1 MSSSAAAA
9 TAASPRRA
17 RPVIRPRLAAAFA
30 VLLVLMLGI
39 AGFAIHRVN
48 AIAGA
53 LATMN
58 DVNSTKQR
66 YAINFRGSVH
76 DRAISLRDVV
86 LNADAAETAPD
97 LRDIAR
103 LAAFYADSATKLD
116 ALMATGA
123 EVTPR
128 ETEILAAIK
137 QTEARTNPLVARVI
151 ALQRQGDAAAAQAL
165 LMAEARPAFVEWLAR
180 INQFIDLQEAKNGA
194 IATRMRA
201 VADGFQ
207 TLMLG
212 LAATA
217 LALGIAAAWFA
228 MRAIRPLHD
237 LADTMLRL
245 ARGERQDT
253 IPGTGRRDEVG
264 AMAGAV
270 AVFREQG
277 EEAARLRE
285 AQEQE
290 RDAARRAQVDAL
302 LGMADRVENQTLVAM
317 NAIAEQARR
326 LAGEATAMAAAT
338 ARVDGNTGAVQE
350 ATTESLQVA
359 ETVAAAAEE
368 LAASIRGIT
377 ERVDEAAQ
385 VGRATSAD
393 SAETEEVILS
403 LSTAVGAIGDVTNLI
418 QDIASKT
425 NLLALNAT
433 IEAARAGDAG
443 KGFAVVASEVKTLA
457 TQTARATEEIGR
469 QVDTVRTR
477 TQAAV
482 ETVRRIAAS
491 VARMETLSTTLADSV
506 QQQDSATREI
516 ARAIAQAAQSSRDV
530 ADRITHVAEDAREA
544 GARAAATQGEIESLS
559 SNAERI
565 TREVV
570 AILRTSVPEVDR
582 RAAPRQPASGEATLT
597 VAGTATRLRL
607 IDRGEGGVSLAG
619 HFSGHP
625 GQRGTVSLPGERPRE
640 VEIRS
645 VEGERIGLAYAHPA
659 RAAA

>member
-1 MSSSAAAA
+1 MSDTAA
-9 TAASPRRA
+9 TGARSRA
-17 RPVIRPRLAAAFA
+17 VIRPRLAAAFA

-48 AIAGA
+48 GIAGA

-58 DVNSTKQR
+58 DVNSAKQR

-86 LNADAAETAPD
+86 LNADASATSAD

-123 EVTPR
+123 EVTAR
-128 ETEILAAIK
+128 EQEILASIK
-137 QTEARTNPLVARVI
+137 QTEARTNPLVDRVV
-151 ALQRQGDAAAAQAL
+151 ALQRQGDAKAAQSL

-194 IATRMRA
+194 IASQMRS
-201 VADGFQ
+201 VAEGFQ
-207 TLMLG
+207 SLMLA
-212 LAATA
+212 LAVGA

-228 MRAIRPLHD
+228 MRAIRPLQD
-237 LADTMLRL
+237 LAETMLRL
-245 ARGERQDT
+245 ARGEKQAD

-277 EEAARLRE
+277 EEATRLRE

-290 RDAARRAQVDAL
+290 RETARRAQVEAL

-317 NAIAEQARR
+317 NEITAQSRR
-326 LAGEATAMAAAT
+326 LAEEAAAMAAAT
-338 ARVDGNTGAVQE
+338 ARVDGNTGAVHS
-350 ATTESLQVA
+350 AASESLNVA

-368 LAASIRGIT
+368 LAASIQGIT
-377 ERVDEAAQ
+377 ERVEEAAG
-385 VGRATSAD
+385 VGRTASAD
-393 SAETEEVILS
+393 SAETEQVILS

-418 QDIASKT
+418 QEIASKT

-469 QVDTVRTR
+469 QVDTVRQR

-491 VARMETLSTTLADSV
+491 VARMDTLSSTLAEAV

-516 ARAIAQAAQSSRDV
+516 ARSIAQAAQSSRDV
-530 ADRITHVAEDAREA
+530 TGRITEVAADAREA
-544 GARAAATQGEIESLS
+544 GSRAAATQGEIERLS
-559 SNAERI
+559 GNAERI
-565 TREVV
+565 THEVV

-582 RAAPRQPASGEATLT
+582 RAAPRQSANGEATLT
-597 VAGTATRLRL
+597 LGGASTRLRL
-607 IDRGEGGVSLAG
+607 LDRSQGGVSLAG
-619 HFSGHP
+619 DVAAHP
-625 GQRGTVSLPGERPRE
+625 GQRGTVALPGERPRAVE
-640 VEIRS
+640 VRH
-645 VEGERIGLAYAHPA
+645 VQGDRIGLAFAEA
-659 RAAA
+659 GRAAA

>member
-1 MSSSAAAA
+1 
-9 TAASPRRA
+9 
-17 RPVIRPRLAAAFA
+17 
-30 VLLVLMLGI
+30 MLGI

-48 AIAGA
+48 HIAGA
-53 LATMN
+53 LAVMN

-86 LNADAAETAPD
+86 LNADAAETARD

-128 ETEILAAIK
+128 ETGILASIK
-137 QTEARTNPLVARVI
+137 QTEARTNPLVARVVE
-151 ALQRQGDAAAAQAL
+151 LQRKGDAAAAQAL

-180 INQFIDLQEAKNGA
+180 INQFTDLQEEKNRA
-194 IATRMRA
+194 IATEMRA
-201 VADGFQ
+201 VAEGFQ
-207 TLMLG
+207 NIMLG
-212 LAATA
+212 LAAAA
-217 LALGIAAAWFA
+217 LAIGIAAAWFA

-237 LADTMLRL
+237 LAETMLRL
-245 ARGERQDT
+245 ARGEKQAT
-253 IPGTGRRDEVG
+253 IPGTGRHDEVG

-277 EEAARLRE
+277 EEATRLRE
-285 AQEQE
+285 TQEQE
-290 RDAARRAQVDAL
+290 REAARRAQVDAL

-317 NAIAEQARR
+317 NAIAEQSRR
-326 LAGEATAMAAAT
+326 LAGEAAAMAAAT
-338 ARVDGNTGAVQE
+338 ARVDGNTEAVQA

-393 SAETEEVILS
+393 SAETEQVILS

-491 VARMETLSTTLADSV
+491 VARMDTLSTTLADAV

-530 ADRITHVAEDAREA
+530 TGRITQVAADAREA
-544 GARAAATQGEIESLS
+544 GSRAASTQTEIESLS
-559 SNAERI
+559 ANAERI
-565 TREVV
+565 THEVV

-582 RAAPRQPASGEATLT
+582 RAAPR
-597 VAGTATRLRL
+597 
-607 IDRGEGGVSLAG
+607 
-619 HFSGHP
+619 
-625 GQRGTVSLPGERPRE
+625 
-640 VEIRS
+640 
-645 VEGERIGLAYAHPA
+645 
-659 RAAA
+659 